1 MIEAASRPLDMIFEV
16 PLQGDP
22 IYEKNKAKAVISRGG
37 GGGDLILTQEDFE
50 TIRRRQFNREV
61 ATGLGY
67 IGEKGIVRVDADDI
81 EGYKRKVKMDR
92 DAKIR
97 AAMEGRADRAKFG
110 GKERQVKSGGLSN
123 KEKQKSKNFLMVQNK
138 MQKKTNGL
146 TIHQKK
152 MGTGFMGKMK
162 MKGRKTQLG
171 KKARL
176 VQKKQKKTR

>member
-1 MIEAASRPLDMIFEV
+1 
-16 PLQGDP
+16 
-22 IYEKNKAKAVISRGG
+22 
-37 GGGDLILTQEDFE
+37 
-50 TIRRRQFNREV
+50 
-61 ATGLGY
+61 
-67 IGEKGIVRVDADDI
+67 
-81 EGYKRKVKMDR
+81 MDR

-110 GKERQVKSGGLSN
+110 GKERIAKAGGLSN

-152 MGTGFMGKMK
+152 RGTGFMGKMK